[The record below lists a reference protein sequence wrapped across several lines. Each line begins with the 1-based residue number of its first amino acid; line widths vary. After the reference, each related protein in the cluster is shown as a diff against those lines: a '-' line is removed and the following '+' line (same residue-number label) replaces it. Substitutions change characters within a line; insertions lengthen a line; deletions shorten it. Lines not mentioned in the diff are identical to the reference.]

1 MKKNKSIYFNISV
14 LNISK
19 ILTHEFWHDYIK
31 PKYHNKA
38 KLCYMDTDSF
48 MIHIETKYFYE
59 DIANDAEKWFD
70 TSN

>member
-1 MKKNKSIYFNISV
+1 
-14 LNISK
+14 
-19 ILTHEFWHDYIK
+19 
-31 PKYHNKA
+31 
-38 KLCYMDTDSF
+38 MDTDSV